1 MRSFFTS
8 RVIKRGGSL
17 YILVPANTVKDAS
30 LKEDDRVHVIIETTW
45 DEEVNRP

>member
-17 YILVPANTVKDAS
+17 YILVPSSTVKDAS
-30 LKEDDRVHVIIETTW
+30 LREDDRVHVILETTW
-45 DEEVNRP
+45 DEEVKRP